1 MFWRY
6 DQKDNEGVGQDIFM
20 TYSYLDSKRSFK
32 EYLNTIRPSFAS
44 EHKITFSYNN
54 TFSINETDNRLS
66 ASLALTGT
74 SGFPYYDPFDKV
86 QYTSTPYFSLDI
98 GGSYLPDM
106 KGKGFLVLFFNISN
120 PLGYRN
126 SFGYNY
132 IAEDY
137 SKLDE
142 PKENLP
148 ASMRTI
154 FIGCFMILNIKK

>member
-1 MFWRY
+1 
-6 DQKDNEGVGQDIFM
+6 M

-32 EYLNTIRPSFAS
+32 EYLDTIRPSFAS
-44 EHKITFSYNN
+44 EHKVTFSYNN
-54 TFSINETDNRLS
+54 TFNINETENRLS

-106 KGKGFLVLFFNISN
+106 KDKGFLVLFFNISN

-154 FIGCFMILNIKK
+154 FIGCFMIFNIKK